1 MRSGQETMKNGS
13 NGKRRS
19 TNGKSRCVGTTV
31 RLSASEDN
39 RRSRGNGATLRSG
52 NGNGNGNHSPNGNG
66 HGKAVQEFCHSAPV
80 ISLSRMSDEDLV
92 RLAQEGDSHAYEQLL
107 NKFKQMV
114 LQQARP
120 YYLAGADTEDLIQE
134 GMIGLF
140 KAIRDFS
147 ARKSN
152 SFPAFATLCIRR
164 QILSAVK
171 MANRLKYAPLNSAH
185 SLDHA
190 PSDDSDVPLS
200 EMLIEPAERGAEEVW
215 MDKVTT
221 RHLRVQMRRLL
232 SPLEYQSIVMYAS
245 GMTYHEIADELGR
258 TSECIDRA
266 LFRGKR
272 KIKRIIAEEHGN
284 G

>member
-1 MRSGQETMKNGS
+1 MKNGS
-13 NGKRRS
+13 NGKRHS
-19 TNGKSRCVGTTV
+19 TNGKREAV
-31 RLSASEDN
+31 RKTGALPESKGN
-39 RRSRGNGATLRSG
+39 RRSRGNG
-52 NGNGNGNHSPNGNG
+52 NGNGNRIHSSTGNG
-66 HGKAVQEFCHSAPV
+66 CGKAVHESSRVLPV
-80 ISLSRMSDEDLV
+80 ISLSRLSDEELV
-92 RLAQEGDSHAYEQLL
+92 RLAQEGDAHAYEQLL

-114 LQQARP
+114 LQQTRP

-185 SLDHA
+185 SLDQA
-190 PSDDSDVPLS
+190 PTEDSDVPLS
-200 EMLIEPAERGAEEVW
+200 EMLTEPAERGAEEVW
-215 MDKVTT
+215 LDKVTT

-245 GMTYHEIADELGR
+245 GMTYHEIAHELGR

>member
-1 MRSGQETMKNGS
+1 MKNGS
-13 NGKRRS
+13 NGKRH
-19 TNGKSRCVGTTV
+19 
-31 RLSASEDN
+31 SASGKRAPIQMGIALPAREGNHLRRGQDVAPP
-39 RRSRGNGATLRSG
+39 RSR
-52 NGNGNGNHSPNGNG
+52 NGNGNGKDAHGNSQPVP
-66 HGKAVQEFCHSAPV
+66 AVA
-80 ISLSRMSDEDLV
+80 LARMVDEDLV
-92 RLAQEGDSHAYEQLL
+92 RLAQNGDVHAYEHLL

-114 LQQARP
+114 LQQTRP

-185 SLDHA
+185 SLDQS
-190 PSDDSDVPLS
+190 PTEDTDVPLAD
-200 EMLIEPAERGAEEVW
+200 MLIEPSERGAEEVW

-221 RHLRVQMRRLL
+221 RHLRVQMRRML
-232 SPLEYQSIVMYAS
+232 SPLEYQSIIMYAS